1 MARIPEPITGI
12 NGVAPGGVATVSI
25 PTGRRYHALCFKY
38 KGNATQAVI
47 EADILWIRLIV
58 GGNMIREIIPA
69 ELNAELAANGIPF
82 KAGRIPIFFSEP
94 KRATVMEEEATSWD
108 TWGQSTF
115 EVQFGIA
122 DAATA
127 PALTGYALYD
137 YIRND
142 GLLVNGVQHPGANI
156 VKWLRQSVVVAGAGD
171 VDVKTLPKGIVQRM
185 TIFGPIS
192 APTKVQA
199 KIGSRTIWDLER
211 ADAADVLSDYGITAQ
226 VKSYPVYY
234 DFTQQIIGAQPIA
247 TADDYNVNITA
258 ADAQNF
264 SVLSQVRVAAFV

>member
-12 NGVAPGGVATVSI
+12 NGVAAGGVATVSI
-25 PTGRRYHALCFKY
+25 PTGRRYHALVFKY
-38 KGNATQAVI
+38 KTNAVQATI

-58 GGNMIREIIPA
+58 GGNMIREIIPS
-69 ELNAELAANGIPF
+69 ELFAELAANGIPF

-108 TWGQSTF
+108 TVGQTTF
-115 EVQFGIA
+115 EVQFGV
-122 DAATA
+122 AAAAVA

-142 GLLVNGVQHPGANI
+142 GLEGRPGANI

-199 KIGSRTIWDLER
+199 KIGSRTIWDLAL

-226 VKSYPVYY
+226 AKSYPVYY

-247 TADDYNVNITA
+247 AADDYNVKITA

-264 SVLSQVRVAAFV
+264 SVLSQVRVPAFV